1 MAAIRQTRLKGWRFF
16 LLASVFALAAA
27 TPSPA
32 ATVTVTQRTPLESL
46 SAAGDVTG
54 VTEAQVG
61 SQYTLISCANGQVT
75 LHDAQGNQFR
85 INLAATDYTPPASP
99 ATNALAQVTPP
110 SSATNAVATT
120 AAPST
125 SNAPAAATPTNT
137 VAQVPSAPSPPPPAK
152 GTSDGSSPGSIT
164 VASVNAALGKPFFTD
179 QPLWQETALMVAQR
193 LGLGLEGRT
202 QWEASYRRY
211 FSGQPEDPKAAMLGT
226 GAYCVAVYADADDHP
241 TSALIAFANDGDF
254 RGRGRI
260 ATDLQGLFVNIY
272 GNNGA
277 TGDVSDLKLQY
288 QDKFQEMETTF
299 EPTRAA
305 EQQTLT
311 DKLTALLGPAQPTSF
326 GSDPTTR
333 EDALRW
339 DWNGASF
346 LLSCQKG
353 SYNLLRIVPT
363 TLADNNGRA
372 PRISRDDIGHQLSGA
387 VEHRDNADVVIT
399 QIPMADQGQKG
410 YCVPAT
416 WERVLRYTGVP
427 GDMYTLSRIG
437 NAGFGGGESGLK
449 VADQL
454 DKMLYDYGRHV
465 EILHP
470 THLDY
475 IAIRHYIDDGVPIFW
490 AVNPK
495 GYDGAEQRYSLCDR
509 NKDFDTWK
517 KLLDQARANPTTSPL
532 EWDQGHQVLI
542 IGYNPDTKEIAWT
555 DPWGKETKE
564 RWMTQ
569 EEALRCTLGVY
580 YVITW

>member
-1 MAAIRQTRLKGWRFF
+1 MASNRQSRPQGWHRLVLA
-16 LLASVFALAAA
+16 LLLSLAAS
-27 TPSPA
+27 TLSPA
-32 ATVTVTQRTPLESL
+32 ATVTVTQQAPLESL
-46 SAAGDVTG
+46 SATGDVTG
-54 VTEAQVG
+54 VTEAQIG
-61 SQYTLISCANGQVT
+61 AQYTLVGCAGGQVT

-85 INLAATDYTPPASP
+85 ITVTATDYTPPAP
-99 ATNALAQVTPP
+99 A
-110 SSATNAVATT
+110 ATNAVAQ
-120 AAPST
+120 AST
-125 SNAPAAATPTNT
+125 PAAATNT
-137 VAQVPSAPSPPPPAK
+137 VAAPVVPATNSAPVAATTPPSASPATPNPSA
-152 GTSDGSSPGSIT
+152 TAASSDSSNGNVT
-164 VASVNAALGKPFFTD
+164 VAAVNAALGKPLFTD
-179 QPLWQETALMVAQR
+179 QPLWQETALLVAQR
-193 LGLGLEGRT
+193 TGLGLEGRT

-226 GAYCVAVYADADDHP
+226 GAYCIAIYADADDHP

-254 RGRGRI
+254 RGRGRM
-260 ATDLQGLFVNIY
+260 ATDLEGLYVNIY

-288 QDKFQEMETTF
+288 DDKFREMETTF
-299 EPTRAA
+299 EPLRAA

-311 DKLTALLGPAQPTSF
+311 DKLTALFGPAQQTSF

-333 EDALRW
+333 EDTLRW

-346 LLSCQKG
+346 LLTCQKN

-363 TLADNNGRA
+363 TLADNNGRG

-387 VEHRDNADVVIT
+387 VEHRDNGDVVIT
-399 QIPMADQGQKG
+399 QIPMADQGPKG

-427 GDMYTLSRIG
+427 GDMYTLSRLG
-437 NAGFGGGESGLK
+437 HAEFGGGENGLE

-490 AVNPK
+490 VVNPK
-495 GYDGAEQRYSLCDR
+495 GYDAAEQRYSLCDR

-517 KLLDQARANPTTSPL
+517 KLLDQARANPDTAPL
-532 EWDQGHQVLI
+532 GQDQGHQVLI
-542 IGYNPDTKEIAWT
+542 IGYNADTKEIAWT
-555 DPWGKETKE
+555 DPWGRETKE

-569 EEALRCTLGVY
+569 EEAARCTRNEY
-580 YVITW
+580 YIITW